1 MHRLL
6 WSVRLKSIANSFWE
20 LKTPEYALKSA
31 AGIVQGFRYFG
42 TSNGGFDDIEC
53 WRKEPMTR
61 TMQEEIV
68 DALRLGERNRAS
80 NLLSELVRRNH
91 ALRAGDFVYILQYCS
106 RAPDPLFVLETW
118 KFMEENGID
127 ISCKCYF
134 LTVRALCKGG
144 YLKEALNFVNI
155 LGENSDAT
163 PTLPVYN
170 NLLGA
175 CVQMHSLN
183 YANECLN
190 LMEHQMMGRNEITY
204 SELLKLAVLQQDLS
218 AVHKIWKECIK
229 CYTLSIITLRK
240 FVWSFTKLGDLESA
254 YATLQQMVAMAFQGN
269 LNISRTAEGKLYNL
283 RLDVPIPC
291 RAELTWKR
299 YNKMY
304 DISSSSDSEYHKE
317 EDLTKSEQRF
327 ELGMKT
333 EEVRSSGVSFPQRP
347 LSVPVMKVLRWS
359 FSDVIHTCAG
369 MRNAMLAE
377 QLMSQMQ
384 NLGLE
389 PSCSTYD
396 GFIRAVVSVR
406 GFHEGMEVLR
416 VMQHKSM
423 KPCNSTLAAISVSC
437 SRALELDLAEA
448 LLNQISES
456 PHAHPYNSFLEAC
469 DTLDQPERAV
479 SVLAKMKQLNLQ
491 PDIRTYELLFSL
503 FGNVNAPYEDGNIL
517 SQVDAAKR
525 INAIEMDMMKH
536 GFQHSHRSMNNLLK
550 ALGAEGM
557 IKELIQYL
565 HFAENQFSHS
575 KTFPGTPI
583 YNTVLHSLVE
593 AKESHM
599 AIEIFKSMM
608 SCGFPPDAVTY
619 NIMIDCCSIIKCFR
633 SANALVSMM
642 IRSGFNPHAVTY
654 TSLIKI
660 LLEFENFD
668 EALELLDQGS
678 SEGILP
684 DLLLYNT
691 ILQVASEKGRIDVI
705 ELMIEQMHQ
714 EKIQP
719 DASTISCVFS
729 AYVDNGFHSTAME
742 ALQVLSMRMISE
754 ENILQ
759 EDRIEYE
766 NLIFAEDK
774 EAELQI
780 LEAFKD
786 SKESLTAALL
796 YLRWCALG
804 GCPIS
809 WLPNQSQWAKRL
821 SSNYASKKMSHLINS
836 RMD

>member
-1 MHRLL
+1 M
-6 WSVRLKSIANSFWE
+6 A
-20 LKTPEYALKSA
+20 
-31 AGIVQGFRYFG
+31 
-42 TSNGGFDDIEC
+42 
-53 WRKEPMTR
+53 R

-68 DALRLGERNRAS
+68 DALRWGERNRAS
-80 NLLSELVRRNH
+80 YLLSELVHGNH

-118 KFMEENGID
+118 KLMEEKGIE
-127 ISCKCYF
+127 INCKCYF

-144 YLKEALNFVNI
+144 YLKEALNFVNL
-155 LGENSDAT
+155 LGENSEAT
-163 PTLPVYN
+163 PTLPVFN
-170 NLLGA
+170 TLLGS

-183 YANECLN
+183 YTKECLN
-190 LMEHQMMGRNEITY
+190 LMEHQMVGRNEITY
-204 SELLKLAVLQQDLS
+204 TELLKLAVLEHDLP
-218 AVHKIWKECIK
+218 AVHKIWKDCIK
-229 CYTLSIITLRK
+229 YYTLSIITLRK
-240 FVWSFTKLGDLESA
+240 FVWSFTKLRDLESA
-254 YATLQQMVAMAFQGN
+254 YATLQRMVVVAFRGN

-291 RAELTWKR
+291 RTELTWKR
-299 YNKMY
+299 YNKVY
-304 DISSSSDSEYHKE
+304 DFPLYSDFEYHKE
-317 EDLTKSEQRF
+317 EDLTRSEQSF
-327 ELGMKT
+327 ELGMKID
-333 EEVRSSGVSFPQRP
+333 EVGSSGVNFPQRP

-359 FSDVIHTCAG
+359 FNDVIHTCAV
-369 MRNAMLAE
+369 MQNAMLAE

-406 GFHEGMEVLR
+406 GFHEGMELLR
-416 VMQHKSM
+416 VMQQKSM

-448 LLNQISES
+448 LLNQLSES
-456 PHAHPYNSFLEAC
+456 PHAHPYNTYLEAC

-479 SVLAKMKQLNLQ
+479 SVLAKMKQLHLQ

-536 GFQHSHRSMNNLLK
+536 GFQHSHRSLNNLLK

-557 IKELIQYL
+557 INELIQYL
-565 HFAENQFSHS
+565 HVVENQFSHS
-575 KTFPGTPI
+575 KTLMGTPV
-583 YNTVLHSLVE
+583 YNTVLHSLVD

-599 AIEIFKSMM
+599 AIEIFKSMI

-619 NIMIDCCSIIKCFR
+619 HIMIDCSSIIKCFR

-642 IRSGFNPHAVTY
+642 IRTGFNPHVVTY

-660 LLEFENFD
+660 LLEFDNFD
-668 EALELLDQGS
+668 EALELLDQGT

-684 DLLLYNT
+684 DVLLYNT
-691 ILQVASEKGRIDVI
+691 ILQVASQKVRIDVI
-705 ELMIEQMHQ
+705 ELMVEQMHQ

-759 EDRIEYE
+759 ENRIEYE
-766 NLIFAEDK
+766 NLIFAEDE

-780 LEAFKD
+780 LVAFKE
-786 SKESLTAALL
+786 SKENLATALL
-796 YLRWCALG
+796 YLRWCALC

-821 SSNYASKKMSHLINS
+821 SSNYASRRCPI
-836 RMD
+836 